1 MDAALNR
8 GLADLACRIEAARV
22 LREHHLWE
30 AAAALPLTG
39 ASGSPGRASS
49 RFAGLMAAN
58 ALVDSVLL
66 LLDRAE
72 PKRSVRSMRRSGGRW
87 TCVIERAPGNA
98 GDRFTA
104 RHADLPAAVLA
115 AFIRSCAPARERS
128 GAVQGRHPT
137 EFSAS

>member
-1 MDAALNR
+1 MDAVLDP
-8 GLADLACRIEAARV
+8 GLANLACRIEAARV

-30 AAAALPLTG
+30 AAAALPLTA
-39 ASGSPGRASS
+39 ASGSPGRASR

-87 TCVIERAPGNA
+87 TCVIERQPGNPD
-98 GDRFTA
+98 DRFTA
-104 RHADLPAAVLA
+104 RHADLPAALLA
-115 AFIRSCAPARERS
+115 AFIQSCAPVLERS
-128 GAVQGRHPT
+128 DGVRSRHPT
-137 EFSAS
+137 ES

>member
-1 MDAALNR
+1 MDAVLDP
-8 GLADLACRIEAARV
+8 GLADLAHRIEAARV

-30 AAAALPLTG
+30 AAAALPLTA
-39 ASGSPGRASS
+39 ASGSPDRASR
-49 RFAGLMAAN
+49 RFAGLMAAD

-66 LLDRAE
+66 LVDRAA
-72 PKRSVRSMRRSGGRW
+72 PRRSIRSLRRGGGRW
-87 TCVIERAPGNA
+87 ICVIEREQGN
-98 GDRFTA
+98 GRRLFTA

-115 AFIRSCAPARERS
+115 AFIRSCEPVRERS